1 MLLSERKEAI
11 DPRYERGYKTLIMKS
26 ELLLPVGNMNMCLAA
41 VHHGADAIYVG
52 VPFFNARGRTTDFS
66 LEELKEMID
75 LCHLYGVRVNLA
87 FNVVIFQNEFPKV
100 IELLEKILPMGPD
113 AFIVQDL
120 GLAKLIRTM
129 APNQRIH
136 ASTQMTVTN
145 PDAIKLVDD
154 LKIDRFVLGRENSIP
169 EIKLIREKT
178 DKELE
183 VFVHGALCVA
193 YSGQC
198 FTSESLGGRSANRGQ
213 CAQSC
218 RLEYELFVDEV
229 KKDLGAKK
237 YLVSPKDLMGIEE
250 VPMLKELGVDS
261 FKVEGRLKTPEY
273 VAAAAKNYR
282 EVLDGAPVNLEK
294 RAEELSTTYSRGF
307 FSGWLNGVD
316 HQRLVDGT
324 FSAHRGL
331 EIGTIKEIKKKTVM
345 IDSTRALT
353 AGMGL
358 LFAGK
363 EEVGSKIFTVQ
374 RIGKSF
380 EVELLQKD
388 LKLEKGMKVYL
399 NSNEAQAKDLQRGW
413 TSREHMKKIPLKF
426 IVQGMYREPL
436 LVKAIDPE
444 GREAYAQTISFLM
457 PASNRPM
464 TEESI
469 KEELNSLGT
478 TVYEMGSF
486 ECFIQ
491 EGLFLNHREL
501 KELRRELVQ
510 KMNEVRTKRE
520 AVVENFEMKAMV
532 PHKAEKAGLNILLRS
547 KAQVEGLVEN
557 FGTFA
562 NYQENIKAVI
572 LDFEFGK
579 DYAASIELLK
589 SLGLKA
595 GIATTRI
602 LKPAEYYNLNT
613 IIRCRPDLI
622 LVRNLGALEYL
633 RSKCE
638 IPLIG
643 DFSLNVTNSM
653 TLDYLTAKGLE
664 TVNVSYDLNQDQLL
678 DMVTY
683 SDPSKMEVTLHQYM
697 PEFHM
702 EHCVFAAFLSTGS
715 SFRDC
720 GKPCEKHEVKLKDPY
735 GNMHFLKA
743 DHECRNTFFKA
754 TPQSAGFLV
763 KELKDKG
770 IASYRLEALN
780 EKVEEINLKILTY
793 LKLLKGE
800 ITPNDAM
807 NSLKV
812 VESYGLG
819 LGQMNKSDSYKDR
832 KKETRV

>member
-1 MLLSERKEAI
+1 
-11 DPRYERGYKTLIMKS
+11 
-26 ELLLPVGNMNMCLAA
+26 MCLAA
-41 VHHGADAIYVG
+41 VHYGADAIYVG

-66 LEELKEMID
+66 LEDLKEMID

-100 IELLEKILPMGPD
+100 IELLEQILPMGPD

-120 GLAKLIRTM
+120 GLAKLIRSM
-129 APNQRIH
+129 APDQRIH

-154 LKIDRFVLGRENSIP
+154 LKIDRFVLGRENSLS
-169 EIKLIREKT
+169 EIKLIRENT

-229 KKDLGAKK
+229 KKDLGSKK

-250 VPMLKELGVDS
+250 VPTLQELGVNS

-294 RAEELSTTYSRGF
+294 RTEELSSTYSRGF
-307 FSGWLNGVD
+307 FSGWLHGVD
-316 HQRLVDGT
+316 HQQLVDGT
-324 FSAHRGL
+324 YSAHRGL
-331 EIGTIKEIKKKTVM
+331 EVGTILEVRKKTILM
-345 IDSTRALT
+345 SSKTKLQ

-358 LFAGK
+358 LFVGK
-363 EEVGSKIFTVQ
+363 EEQGSKIFGTQ
-374 RIGKSF
+374 KIGQHY
-380 EVELLQKD
+380 EVELLQKN
-388 LKLEKGMKVYL
+388 LTLEKGQKVYL
-399 NSNEAQAKDLQRGW
+399 NSNEPMAKELQKGW
-413 TSREHMKKIPLKF
+413 LTREKQKRIPLSLF
-426 IVQGMYREPL
+426 VEGRIGEPL
-436 LVKAIDPE
+436 IVSATDPE
-444 GREAYAQTISFLM
+444 GRVIRAYSKSHLTEASGRPLTPEQ
-457 PASNRPM
+457 AS
-464 TEESI
+464 
-469 KEELNSLGT
+469 EELSALGT
-478 TVYEMGSF
+478 TAYKMNRF
-486 ECFIQ
+486 EAQIQ
-491 EGLFLNHREL
+491 SPLFLNNKEL
-501 KELRRELVQ
+501 KELRRDMVE
-510 KMNEVRTKRE
+510 KMNLARITRS
-520 AVVENFEMKAMV
+520 ARVEPFHMISMVKTQGEM
-532 PHKAEKAGLNILLRS
+532 GLNILLRS
-547 KAQVEGLVEN
+547 KAQVEGLVKD
-557 FGTFA
+557 FA
-562 NYQENIKAVI
+562 LVQTYKTLIKSVI

-579 DYAASIELLK
+579 DYASSVEMIK

-602 LKPAEYYNLNT
+602 LKPSEYYNLNT
-613 IIRCRPDLI
+613 IIRCAPDLI
-622 LVRNLGALEYL
+622 LVRNLGAIRYL
-633 RSKCE
+633 KSKTE

-653 TLDYLTAKGLE
+653 TLDYLIHKGLE
-664 TVNVSYDLNQDQLL
+664 SVNVSYDLNQDQLL
-678 DMVTY
+678 EMVEFA
-683 SDPSKMEVTLHQYM
+683 DPSKMEVTLHQYM

-702 EHCVFAAFLSTGS
+702 EHCVFAAFMSNGS
-715 SFRDC
+715 SFKDC

-743 DHECRNTFFKA
+743 DQECRNTFFKA

-763 KELKDKG
+763 KVLKQKG
-770 IASYRLEALN
+770 VTSFRLEALN
-780 EKVEEINLKILTY
+780 ETPEEINLKIITY
-793 LKLLKGE
+793 LKLLNDE
-800 ITPNDAM
+800 ITADYAL

-819 LGQMNKSDSYKDR
+819 LGQMNRVDTYKDR
-832 KKETRV
+832 KKETRT

>member
-1 MLLSERKEAI
+1 MN
-11 DPRYERGYKTLIMKS
+11 S
-26 ELLLPVGNMNMCLAA
+26 ELLLPVGNMDMCLAA

-145 PDAIKLVDD
+145 PDAIKFVDD
-154 LKIDRFVLGRENSIP
+154 LKIDRFVLGRENSIS

-229 KKDLGAKK
+229 KKDLGQKK

-250 VPMLKELGVDS
+250 VPLLKELGVNS

-294 RAEELSTTYSRGF
+294 RAEELATTYSRGF
-307 FSGWLNGVD
+307 FSGWLHGVN
-316 HQRLVDGT
+316 HQKLVDGT
-324 FSAHRGL
+324 FSSHRGL
-331 EIGTIKEIKKKTVM
+331 EVGTIVEVKKKTVTVT
-345 IDSTRALT
+345 STSELK

-358 LFAGK
+358 LFSGK
-363 EEVGSKIFTVQ
+363 DDVGSKIFTVQ
-374 RIGKSF
+374 KVGKNF

-399 NSNEAQAKDLQRGW
+399 NSNEGLFLDLQKGW
-413 TSREHMKKIPLKF
+413 QTREKQKHIPLNF
-426 IVQGMYREPL
+426 LVQGLYNEPL

-444 GREAYAQTISFLM
+444 GREVYAQTISFLA
-457 PASNRPM
+457 PAKGRPM
-464 TEESI
+464 TEDFL
-469 KEELNSLGT
+469 KDELSSLGN
-478 TVYEMGSF
+478 TVYKMGKF

-501 KELRRELVQ
+501 KDVRREIVE
-510 KMNEVRTKRE
+510 KMNKTRIERQARVE
-520 AVVENFEMKAMV
+520 AFELKAS
-532 PHKAEKAGLNILLRS
+532 EKHTAPAGMNILLRS
-547 KAQVEGLVEN
+547 KKQVEGFVKD
-557 FGTFA
+557 FA
-562 NYQENIKAVI
+562 LFQGYKNIIKSVI

-579 DYAASIELLK
+579 DYAGSIELIK
-589 SLGLKA
+589 SVGIKA

-602 LKPAEYYNLNT
+602 LKPSEYYNLNT
-613 IIRCRPDLI
+613 IIRCNPDLI
-622 LVRNLGALEYL
+622 LVRNLGAIEYL
-633 RSKCE
+633 KSKTE

-653 TLDYLTAKGLE
+653 TLEYLTSKGVDS
-664 TVNVSYDLNQDQLL
+664 VNVSYDLNQDQLL
-678 DMVTY
+678 DMVKY
-683 SDPSKMEVTLHQYM
+683 ADASKMEVTLHQYM

-702 EHCVFAAFLSTGS
+702 EHCVFAAFMSNGS
-715 SFRDC
+715 SFKDC

-743 DHECRNTFFKA
+743 DQECRNTFFKA

-763 KELKDKG
+763 KELKARG
-770 IASYRLEALN
+770 VSNFRLEALN
-780 EKVEEINLKILTY
+780 ETPEEINLKIVTY
-793 LKLLKGE
+793 LKLLNDE
-800 ITPNDAM
+800 ISADLAL

-819 LGQMNKSDSYKDR
+819 LGQMHKADSYKDR
-832 KKETRV
+832 KKDTSPRT

>member
-1 MLLSERKEAI
+1 M
-11 DPRYERGYKTLIMKS
+11 
-26 ELLLPVGNMNMCLAA
+26 AA
-41 VHHGADAIYVG
+41 LHYGADAIYVG
-52 VPFFNARGRTTDFS
+52 VPFFNARGRSTDFS

-87 FNVVIFQNEFPKV
+87 FNVVIFQNELPKA

-120 GLAKLIRTM
+120 GLAKIIRAM
-129 APNQRIH
+129 APHQRIH

-145 PDAIKLVDD
+145 PDAIALLDD

-169 EIKLIREKT
+169 EIKLIRENT

-229 KKDLGAKK
+229 KKDLGPKK

-250 VPMLKELGVDS
+250 VPLLKELGVNS

-282 EVLDGAPVNLEK
+282 EVLDGAPIDLE
-294 RAEELSTTYSRGF
+294 RRTQELSTTYSRGF
-307 FSGWLNGVD
+307 FSGWLHGVN
-316 HQRLVDGT
+316 HQKLVDGT

-331 EIGTIKEIKKKTVM
+331 LVGKILEVKKKTM
-345 IDSTRALT
+345 IVSSNTVLK

-358 LFAGK
+358 LLVGK
-363 EEVGSKIFTVQ
+363 EEQGSKIFAVQ
-374 RIGKSF
+374 KIGKNY
-380 EVELLQKD
+380 EVELVQKN
-388 LKLEKGMKVYL
+388 LKLEKGNTVYI
-399 NSNEAQAKDLQRGW
+399 NSNEPEARELQKGW
-413 TSREHMKKIPLKF
+413 LTREKQKRIPLNFFVEGRIGEKL
-426 IVQGMYREPL
+426 IVT
-436 LVKAIDPE
+436 ATDPE
-444 GREAYAQTISFLM
+444 GREVRVYSESTLSAAKERALTPVQV
-457 PASNRPM
+457 A
-464 TEESI
+464 TELSA
-469 KEELNSLGT
+469 LGT
-478 TVYEMGSF
+478 TAYKLGEF
-486 ECFIQ
+486 EAQIQ
-491 EGLFLNHREL
+491 NQLFLNHKEL
-501 KELRRELVQ
+501 KELRRSLVE
-510 KMNEVRTKRE
+510 KMNEARTKRSAE
-520 AVVENFEMKAMV
+520 VLKFEIPKMPK
-532 PHKAEKAGLNILLRS
+532 KSGTRGLNILLRS
-547 KAQVEGLVEN
+547 KTQVEGFAKNFSEFAGYEN
-557 FGTFA
+557 L
-562 NYQENIKAVI
+562 ILSVI

-579 DYAASIELLK
+579 DYAPSVEIIK

-602 LKPAEYYNLNT
+602 LKPSEYYNLNM
-613 IIRCRPDLI
+613 IIRCNPDLI
-622 LVRNLGALEYL
+622 LVRNLGALHYL
-633 RSKCE
+633 KSKTS

-653 TLDYLTAKGLE
+653 TLDYLIGKGLE
-664 TVNVSYDLNQDQLL
+664 SVNVSYDLNQEQLL
-678 DMVTY
+678 DMSEF

-702 EHCVFAAFLSTGS
+702 EHCVFAAFLSEGS

-720 GKPCEKHEVKLKDPY
+720 GKPCEKHDVKLKDPY

-743 DHECRNTFFKA
+743 DQECRNTFFKA

-763 KELKDKG
+763 NELSTQG
-770 IASYRLEALN
+770 VTRFRLEALN
-780 EKVEEINLKILTY
+780 ETPDEINLKIKTY
-793 LKLLKGE
+793 LKLLNE
-800 ITPNDAM
+800 DITLAEAM
-807 NSLKV
+807 DTLRV

-819 LGQMNKSDSYKDR
+819 LGQMNKTDSYKDR
-832 KKETRV
+832 KKEARK

>member
-1 MLLSERKEAI
+1 MN
-11 DPRYERGYKTLIMKS
+11 S
-26 ELLLPVGNMNMCLAA
+26 ELLLPVGNMEMCLAA

-52 VPFFNARGRTTDFS
+52 VPFFNARGRTNDFS
-66 LEELKEMID
+66 IEDLKEMID

-87 FNVVIFQNEFPKV
+87 FNVVIFQNEYPKV
-100 IELLEKILPMGPD
+100 IELLKEILPLNPD

-129 APNQRIH
+129 APHQRIH

-218 RLEYELFVDEV
+218 RLEYELYVDDL
-229 KKDLGAKK
+229 KKDLGSKK

-250 VPMLKELGVDS
+250 IPALKEIGVNS

-273 VAAAAKNYR
+273 VASAAKNYR
-282 EVLDGAPVNLEK
+282 EVLDGAPVNLAK
-294 RAEELSTTYSRGF
+294 RAQELSTTYSRGF
-307 FSGWLNGVD
+307 FSGWLHGVN
-316 HQRLVDGT
+316 HQKLVDGT

-331 EIGTIKEIKKKTVM
+331 EVGVILEVRNRNILVS
-345 IDSTRALT
+345 STSELK

-363 EEVGSKIFTVQ
+363 EEIGSKIFTVQ
-374 RIGKSF
+374 KIGKNY
-380 EVELLQKD
+380 EVELLQKN
-388 LKLEKGMKVYL
+388 LKLEKGTKVYI
-399 NSNEAQAKDLQRGW
+399 NSNEQLFLELQKGW
-413 TSREHMKKIPLKF
+413 QTREKQKHIPLNF
-426 IVQGMYREPL
+426 LVQGIYNEPL
-436 LVKAIDPE
+436 LVKAVDPE
-444 GREAYAQTISFLM
+444 GNEVYSQTISFLA
-457 PASNRPM
+457 PAKGRPM
-464 TEESI
+464 TEEFL
-469 KEELNSLGT
+469 KEELGSLGN
-478 TVYEMGSF
+478 TVYKMGRF

-501 KELRRELVQ
+501 KDLRRDIVE
-510 KMNEVRTKRE
+510 KMNKARVEKPKRE
-520 AVVENFEMKAMV
+520 VYPFSIEKTQKQKAS
-532 PHKAEKAGLNILLRS
+532 PGLNVLLRNRS
-547 KAQVEGLVEN
+547 QVEGLVQH
-557 FGTFA
+557 FPQFLP
-562 NYQENIKAVI
+562 YKDLISSVI

-579 DYAASIELLK
+579 DYAPSVEMIK
-589 SLGLKA
+589 GLGLKA

-602 LKPAEYYNLNT
+602 LKPSEYYNLNT
-613 IIRCRPDLI
+613 IIRCQPDLI
-622 LVRNLGALEYL
+622 LVRNLGAIEYL
-633 RSKCE
+633 KSKTD

-643 DFSLNVTNSM
+643 DFSLNVTNSLS
-653 TLDYLTAKGLE
+653 LDYLVKKGLG
-664 TVNVSYDLNQDQLL
+664 TVNVSYDLNQEQLFDL
-678 DMVTY
+678 VDY
-683 SDPSKMEVTLHQYM
+683 ADPSTVEVTLHQYM

-702 EHCVFAAFLSTGS
+702 EHCVFAAFMSTGS
-715 SFRDC
+715 SFKDC

-743 DHECRNTFFKA
+743 DQECRNTFFKA
-754 TPQSAGFLV
+754 TPQSAGFLMQ
-763 KELKDKG
+763 ELRERG
-770 IASYRLEALN
+770 VGSFRLEALN
-780 EKVEEINLKILTY
+780 EKVDEINLKILTY

-800 ITPNDAM
+800 INETHAM
-807 NSLKV
+807 SALKV

-819 LGQMNKSDSYKDR
+819 LGQLNKADTYKDR
-832 KKETRV
+832 KKPH

>member
-1 MLLSERKEAI
+1 MN
-11 DPRYERGYKTLIMKS
+11 S
-26 ELLLPVGNMNMCLAA
+26 ELLLPVGNMAMCLAA

-52 VPFFNARGRTTDFS
+52 VPFFNARGRSADLTMA
-66 LEELKEMID
+66 ELKEMID

-87 FNVVIFQNEFPKV
+87 FNVVIFQDEYPKV
-100 IELLEKILPMGPD
+100 IETLKEILPMGPD

-120 GLAKLIRTM
+120 GLAKLIRAM
-129 APNQRIH
+129 APHQRIH

-154 LKIDRFVLGRENSIP
+154 LKIDRFVLGRENSIN

-229 KKDLGAKK
+229 KKDLGQKK

-250 VPMLKELGVDS
+250 VPTLKDLGVNS

-282 EVLDGAPVNLEK
+282 EVLDGAPINLDK
-294 RAEELSTTYSRGF
+294 RTEELSTTYSRGF
-307 FSGWLNGVD
+307 FSGWLNGVN
-316 HQRLVDGT
+316 HQKLVDGT
-324 FSAHRGL
+324 YSAHRGL
-331 EIGTIKEIKKKTVM
+331 EVGTIKEIKKKAVM
-345 IDSTRALT
+345 IESTRDLK

-363 EEVGSKIFTVQ
+363 EDIGSKIFTSQ
-374 RIGKSF
+374 RIGKNF
-380 EVELLQKD
+380 EVELVQKD

-399 NSNEAQAKDLQRGW
+399 NSNEAQAKELQRGW
-413 TSREHMKKIPLKF
+413 SSREHMKKIPLKF
-426 IVQGMYREPL
+426 LVQGLYNEPL
-436 LVKAIDPE
+436 LVKVTDPE
-444 GREAYAQTISFLM
+444 GREVYAQTISNLA
-457 PASNRPM
+457 PASARPM
-464 TEESI
+464 TEQFL
-469 KEELNSLGT
+469 KDELSSLGT

-501 KELRRELVQ
+501 KDVRRELVE
-510 KMNEVRTKRE
+510 KMNQTRIERKAR
-520 AVVENFEMKAMV
+520 VESFDFKPMV
-532 PHKAEKAGLNILLRS
+532 KNQTTAGLNILLRS
-547 KAQVEGLVEN
+547 KKQVEG
-557 FGTFA
+557 FA
-562 NYQENIKAVI
+562 KDFALFQGYKDIIKSVV

-579 DYAASIELLK
+579 DYAASVELIK
-589 SLGLKA
+589 SLGVKA

-613 IIRCRPDLI
+613 IIRCNPDLI
-622 LVRNLGALEYL
+622 LVRNLGAIEYL
-633 RSKCE
+633 REKTQ

-643 DFSLNVTNSM
+643 DFSLNVTNSLS
-653 TLDYLTAKGLE
+653 LDYLTSKGLGS
-664 TVNVSYDLNQDQLL
+664 VNVSYDLNQDQLL
-678 DMVTY
+678 DMLEFA
-683 SDPSKMEVTLHQYM
+683 DPSKMEVTLHQYM

-702 EHCVFAAFLSTGS
+702 EHCVFAAFMSNGS
-715 SFRDC
+715 SFKDC

-743 DHECRNTFFKA
+743 DQECRNTFFKA

-770 IASYRLEALN
+770 VGSFRLEALN
-780 EKVEEINLKILTY
+780 ETPEEINLKIVTY
-793 LKLLKGE
+793 LKLIKGE
-800 ITPNDAM
+800 ITADYALNA
-807 NSLKV
+807 LKV

-819 LGQMNKSDSYKDR
+819 LGQMNKSDTYKDR
-832 KKETRV
+832 KKGATT

>member
-1 MLLSERKEAI
+1 ME
-11 DPRYERGYKTLIMKS
+11 S
-26 ELLLPVGNMNMCLAA
+26 ELLLPVGNMEMCLAA
-41 VHHGADAIYVG
+41 LHHGADAIYVG
-52 VPFFNARGRTTDFS
+52 VPFFNARGRTNDLS
-66 LEELKEMID
+66 MEELKEMID

-100 IELLEKILPMGPD
+100 IEVLEQILPMNPD

-120 GLAKLIRTM
+120 GLAKLIRSM
-129 APNQRIH
+129 APHQRIH

-218 RLEYELFVDEV
+218 RLEYELYVDEV
-229 KKDLGAKK
+229 KKDLGSKK

-250 VPMLKELGVDS
+250 VPLLKELGVNS

-294 RAEELSTTYSRGF
+294 RAEELSATYSRGF
-307 FSGWLNGVD
+307 FSGWLHGVD
-316 HQRLVDGT
+316 HQKLVDGT

-331 EIGTIKEIKKKTVM
+331 EVGTIVEIKKKTIMV
-345 IDSTRALT
+345 SSRSELK

-363 EEVGSKIFTVQ
+363 DELGSKIFTVQ
-374 RIGKSF
+374 KIGKNY
-380 EVELLQKD
+380 EVELLQKN
-388 LKLEKGMKVYL
+388 LKLEKGMKVYV
-399 NSNEAQAKDLQRGW
+399 NSNEQLFLELQKGW
-413 TSREHMKKIPLKF
+413 LTREKQKHIPLNF
-426 IVQGMYREPL
+426 LVQGLYNEPL
-436 LVKAIDPE
+436 LVKAVDPE
-444 GREAYAQTISFLM
+444 GREVYSQTISNLA
-457 PASNRPM
+457 PAKGRPM
-464 TEESI
+464 TEEFL
-469 KEELNSLGT
+469 KEELGSLGN
-478 TVYEMGSF
+478 TVYKMGKF

-501 KELRRELVQ
+501 KDLRRDIVE
-510 KMNEVRTKRE
+510 KMNKERVVRTQGE
-520 AVVENFEMKAMV
+520 LLPFVIS
-532 PHKAEKAGLNILLRS
+532 PSEKHAASAKLNVLLRN
-547 KAQVEGLVEN
+547 KTQVEGFVKGFSRFEN
-557 FGTFA
+557 NKDLIGS
-562 NYQENIKAVI
+562 VI

-579 DYAASIELLK
+579 DYAVSVEMIR
-589 SLGLKA
+589 SLGLRA

-602 LKPAEYYNLNT
+602 LKPSEYYNLNT
-613 IIRCRPDLI
+613 IIRCNPDLI
-622 LVRNLGALEYL
+622 LVRNLGAIEYL
-633 RSKCE
+633 KSKTS
-638 IPLIG
+638 IPLLG
-643 DFSLNVTNSM
+643 DFSLNVTNS
-653 TLDYLTAKGLE
+653 LSHDYLVRKGLE
-664 TVNVSYDLNQDQLL
+664 SVNASYDLNQDQLL
-678 DMVTY
+678 DLVTY
-683 SDPSKMEVTLHQYM
+683 ADSSKLEVTLHQYM

-743 DHECRNTFFKA
+743 DQECRNTFFKA

-770 IASYRLEALN
+770 VGSFRLEALN
-780 EKVEEINLKILTY
+780 ETPDEINLKIETY
-793 LKLLKGE
+793 LKVLSGE
-800 ITPNDAM
+800 MKASDALE
-807 NSLKV
+807 SLKV

-819 LGQMNKSDSYKDR
+819 LGQMNKADTYKDR
-832 KKETRV
+832 KKN

>member
-1 MLLSERKEAI
+1 
-11 DPRYERGYKTLIMKS
+11 MKS
-26 ELLLPVGNMNMCLAA
+26 ELLLPVGNMEMCLAA
-41 VHHGADAIYVG
+41 VHYGADAIYVG

-66 LEELKEMID
+66 LEDLKEMID

-129 APNQRIH
+129 APKQRIH

-145 PDAIKLVDD
+145 PDAIKFVDD
-154 LKIDRFVLGRENSIP
+154 LGIDRFVLGRENSIS

-178 DKELE
+178 EKELE

-218 RLEYELFVDEV
+218 RLEYELFVDDV
-229 KKDLGAKK
+229 KKDLGNKK

-250 VPMLKELGVDS
+250 VPMLKELGVNS

-282 EVLDGAPVNLEK
+282 EVLDGAPVNLEI
-294 RAEELSTTYSRGF
+294 RAEELATTYSRGF

-316 HQRLVDGT
+316 HQKLVDGT
-324 FSAHRGL
+324 FSSHRGL
-331 EIGTIKEIKKKTVM
+331 EVGVILEVRKKTVM
-345 IDSTRALT
+345 VSSTSTLK

-374 RIGKSF
+374 RMGKNY

-388 LKLEKGMKVYL
+388 LKLEKGTKVYL
-399 NSNEAQAKDLQRGW
+399 NSNEGLFMELQKGW
-413 TSREHMKKIPLKF
+413 MTREKQKHIALNF
-426 IVQGMYREPL
+426 LVQGLYNEPL
-436 LVKAIDPE
+436 LVKVTDPE
-444 GREAYAQTISFLM
+444 GREVYAQTISNLA
-457 PASNRPM
+457 PAKGRPM
-464 TEESI
+464 TEEFL
-469 KEELNSLGT
+469 KDELSALGN
-478 TVYEMGSF
+478 TVFKMGTF
-486 ECFIQ
+486 ECFVQ

-501 KELRRELVQ
+501 KELRREIVE
-510 KMNEVRTKRE
+510 KMNTARILRTSEVHP
-520 AVVENFEMKAMV
+520 FEMKEFDKHQAPM
-532 PHKAEKAGLNILLRS
+532 GMNILLRT
-547 KAQVEGLVEN
+547 KVQVEGFAKDFALFQGYEN
-557 FGTFA
+557 L
-562 NYQENIKAVI
+562 IKSVI

-579 DYAASIELLK
+579 DYAP
-589 SLGLKA
+589 SLEIIKALGIKA

-602 LKPAEYYNLNT
+602 LKPSEYYNLNT
-613 IIRCRPDLI
+613 IIRCSPDLI
-622 LVRNLGALEYL
+622 LVRNLGAIEYL
-633 RSKCE
+633 KSKTE

-643 DFSLNVTNSM
+643 DFSLNVTNSL
-653 TLDYLTAKGLE
+653 TLDYLTHKGLE
-664 TVNVSYDLNQDQLL
+664 SINVSYDLNQDQLF
-678 DMVTY
+678 DMVKY
-683 SDPSKMEVTLHQYM
+683 SDASKMEVTLHQYM

-702 EHCVFAAFLSTGS
+702 EHCVFAAFMSTGS

-720 GKPCEKHEVKLKDPY
+720 GKPCEKHEVKLKDSY

-743 DHECRNTFFKA
+743 DQECRNTFFKA

-763 KELKDKG
+763 KELKSRG
-770 IASYRLEALN
+770 VSSFRLEALGEN
-780 EKVEEINLKILTY
+780 SEEINLKIVTY
-793 LKLLKGE
+793 LKLLNDE
-800 ITPNDAM
+800 ITPDFALS
-807 NSLKV
+807 SLKV
-812 VESYGLG
+812 MESYGLG
-819 LGQMNKSDSYKDR
+819 LGQMKKSDTYKDR
-832 KKETRV
+832 KKEL